1 MKLYSGEYSRVD
13 YMEETSLL
21 ETVWMPRSSEL
32 SKDYVKFEMKRFL
45 DLVNEKKPKSII
57 ADTRYFGFK
66 VDHDLQHWIV
76 LQYMSEIIDAGTQ
89 RYAIL
94 VTEEHFTNLNKTTA
108 VEEGSEDFHVRYF
121 TSHTEAFRWATAKRS
136 K

>member
-1 MKLYSGEYSRVD
+1 MKLFTNEFARVD
-13 YMEETSLL
+13 YAPEPSLI

-32 SKDYVKFEMKRFL
+32 SKENIKAEMNRFL
-45 DLVNEKKPKSII
+45 DLIRDKRPRAVI

-66 VDHDLQHWIV
+66 VDQELQQWII
-76 LQYMSEIIDAGTQ
+76 LHYISEIMEMGVK

-94 VTEEHFTNLNKTTA
+94 VSEEVFKELNKDA
-108 VEEGSEDFHVRYF
+108 GQEENYTDFEVKYF
-121 TSHTEAFRWATAKRS
+121 TSHPDAFRWVTSRK